1 MTTTAAIVLAGGR
14 SSRLGRPKQLVE
26 VDGVPLLQRV
36 VDAVGSWP
44 VDPVVVVLGSG
55 ADDILE
61 AVDFGEAMVAVN
73 DDWGEGIAS
82 SLRVGLDILSR
93 DSKLTHVLVALG
105 DQPSIPDDVP
115 QRLIEAAMDTT
126 KQAVVP
132 VYRYNRGN
140 PVLLERSLWERLM
153 ALEGDTGASAFLAA
167 HPRVVEE
174 VRFDHMPPRDIDTEF
189 DVADLD

>member
-1 MTTTAAIVLAGGR
+1 MTSTAAIVLAGGQ
-14 SSRLGRPKQLVE
+14 SSRLGRPKQLV
-26 VDGVPLLQRV
+26 DIHGVPLLQRV
-36 VDAVGSWP
+36 VDAVRSWP
-44 VDPVVVVLGSG
+44 VEPVVVVLGSG
-55 ADDILE
+55 AEDILD
-61 AVDFGEAMVAVN
+61 AVDFGDATVAIN

-105 DQPSIPDDVP
+105 DQPAIPADVP
-115 QRLIEAAMDTT
+115 QRLIDAAIDST

-132 VYRYNRGN
+132 VYRYDRGN

-189 DVADLD
+189 DVSDLD